1 MKAKRFTA
9 PTMKKA
15 LELVSQEL
23 GKEAVILSN
32 KKVEGGVEV
41 VAALDYQTHAED
53 IAQEKIVQQE
63 SANPQKQEVERQLAL
78 QQELENAKKTT
89 AEIRRETSDRNLER
103 ARQEEITRKQ
113 ALVSKSN
120 LNELSEIK
128 NVLTQLQQDLEV
140 DHSEQKNIEPIKVDR
155 PKKQRVKPT
164 STDVFS
170 IADEQPE
177 TVSSISK
184 SHQASNS
191 QSISNSAPLEVKQT
205 EIKTGAHTH
214 AENQQD
220 EKLLNQVTN
229 ELSELKNWL
238 VSQQGDAWNPKR
250 PLTWQQAQIWQRC
263 QDLGIDPIWAD
274 ELVAGLKQ
282 DDAIEKLWNMCLLKM
297 SRELPIAKDNIL
309 DKAGIY
315 ALVGP
320 TGAGKTTTIG
330 KLAAQYVVK
339 HGAEKVALVT
349 LDNYRIAAHE
359 QLKSFARLMGVGL
372 HVLPP
377 EGDLGQLLHKLR
389 DKQFILIDTAGLS
402 SQDPHFSVQLSMLK
416 SAGHR
421 ISNLLTLPLTSQA
434 RCLQENYEHFYQVGL
449 DGCLFTK
456 LDECFSL
463 GQALSVAAITKLPI
477 SMVADGPHIPDDLH
491 FPDAK
496 KLVRLAEQ
504 MARLAQKRWQATA
517 SKQMAASRPKQ
528 QTKKATVN

>member
-32 KKVEGGVEV
+32 KRVEGGVEV
-41 VAALDYQTHAED
+41 VAALDYQTHAET
-53 IAQEKIVQQE
+53 IAEEQAVQREAE
-63 SANPQKQEVERQLAL
+63 SPQQQEVERQLAL
-78 QQELENAKKTT
+78 QQELEHAKRAT

-103 ARQEEITRKQ
+103 ARQEEVARKE
-113 ALVSKSN
+113 ALVNRSN

-140 DHSEQKNIEPIKVDR
+140 DHSDQKTAEVIHVDR
-155 PKKQRVKPT
+155 PKAKKQRSESKT
-164 STDVFS
+164 SDVFS

-177 TVSSISK
+177 VTAST
-184 SHQASNS
+184 SNS
-191 QSISNSAPLEVKQT
+191 KPLEVKPT
-205 EIKTGAHTH
+205 AIKTGAHTH

-297 SRELPIAKDNIL
+297 SRELPIAQEDIL
-309 DKAGIY
+309 EKGGIY

-377 EGDLGQLLHKLR
+377 DGDLGQLLHKLR

-463 GQALSVAAITKLPI
+463 GQALSVAAVTQLPI
-477 SMVADGPHIPDDLH
+477 NMVADGPHIPDDLH

-504 MARLAQKRWQATA
+504 MARLAQNRWQATA
-517 SKQMAASRPKQ
+517 VKRKAASQPKQ
-528 QTKKATVN
+528 QTRKATVN